1 MLNPT
6 PGIAGFLKPEDFELI
21 FDAIMSHSRDG
32 LFVVDKTGV
41 VVMVNKATED
51 MFSFNKADVLGRNV
65 RDLVSEGFYEPSV
78 SVLVIEQKK
87 ILSLIQTTRHKKK
100 VLSTGIPIFDD
111 AGEVQFVLVNDRDIS
126 HINELAQS
134 LYLSEMPSQGLRM
147 DYSKGDIASTELEK
161 MVVKSPLMVQVVQTA
176 VQASKFDI
184 PMIITGE
191 SGVGKS
197 MIARLVHQLS
207 PRRNYPF
214 VDVNCA
220 ALTPSLVESELFGHE
235 GGAFTGASATA
246 QKGLFETADQGT
258 LFLDEIGEIPLSMQV
273 KLLKFL
279 ETMELRRVGG
289 TTPIK
294 INTRIIAATNQ
305 NLEEMVETG
314 RFRRDLYFRL
324 NVVPMRIP
332 ALGRRSEDIV
342 PLAQSFIDRFNQEFD
357 TNKIL
362 TKPVCQML
370 SQYHFPGNVR
380 ELENL
385 IKRLVTMTPQ
395 DKSEL
400 AHLPPLVPQSGRER
414 PTPVSHQPHI
424 HEHPPVQALAPQE
437 KPAPPSYQNEVNH
450 FERELL
456 RQAVVQ
462 YGSQRK
468 AAKALGISQ
477 STLSRKLKP

>member
-246 QKGLFETADQGT
+246 KKGLFETADQGT

-395 DKSEL
+395 DKIEL

-414 PTPVSHQPHI
+414 PTPVSQQPHI

-477 STLSRKLKP
+477 STLSRKLKH

>member
-1 MLNPT
+1 
-6 PGIAGFLKPEDFELI
+6 
-21 FDAIMSHSRDG
+21 
-32 LFVVDKTGV
+32 
-41 VVMVNKATED
+41 
-51 MFSFNKADVLGRNV
+51 
-65 RDLVSEGFYEPSV
+65 
-78 SVLVIEQKK
+78 
-87 ILSLIQTTRHKKK
+87 
-100 VLSTGIPIFDD
+100 
-111 AGEVQFVLVNDRDIS
+111 
-126 HINELAQS
+126 
-134 LYLSEMPSQGLRM
+134 
-147 DYSKGDIASTELEK
+147 
-161 MVVKSPLMVQVVQTA
+161 LMVQVVQTA
-176 VQASKFDI
+176 IQASKFDI

-235 GGAFTGASATA
+235 GGAFTGASASGK
-246 QKGLFETADQGT
+246 KGLFETADQGT

-289 TTPIK
+289 TTPIR

-305 NLEEMVETG
+305 DLERMVDEG
-314 RFRRDLYFRL
+314 RFRRDLFFRL

-332 ALGRRSEDIV
+332 RLGRRSEDIV
-342 PLAQSFIDRFNQEFD
+342 PLAQSFIDRFNQEFS
-357 TNKIL
+357 TQKVL

-395 DKSEL
+395 DKIEL
-400 AHLPPLVPQSGRER
+400 AHLPPLPTRSGPSRAGF
-414 PTPVSHQPHI
+414 
-424 HEHPPVQALAPQE
+424 PPAAPMEQARAQALPRVLAEAEGGAVPLNDPVVLPMP
-437 KPAPPSYQNEVNH
+437 KPSPPDYQTEVNH
-450 FERELL
+450 FEKELL
-456 RQAVVQ
+456 RQAVAQ

-468 AAKALGISQ
+468 AATALGISQ
-477 STLSRKLKP
+477 STLSRKLKR